1 MNMFTT
7 EKPYIIAGPCSAESK
22 EQLTATVDFLS
33 KTDKVSLIRCG
44 VWKPRTRPGGFE
56 GMGIEALQ
64 WIAELKQ
71 RYPQARFATEVAK
84 PEHVELC
91 LEYGINTVWI
101 GARTTG
107 NPFSMKEL
115 CECLK
120 GTDMNVMVKNPL
132 TPDAKLW
139 IGAIERLMG
148 VGIKGLAAI
157 HRGFCTHNY
166 YGYRNSPLWD
176 IPMQIKQSIPG
187 IVLLCDPSHI
197 GGHCSLV
204 KNISQIALDLGFD
217 GLMVEVHPSPQSAL
231 TDSEQQLSFDDFIS
245 LLSDIIPHSAS
256 SASAADG
263 ELKMLREKIDEMD
276 NELISIISQRLDIV
290 RQIGELKMKNNLPAY
305 QPERW
310 KEVLETRIANAKTRH
325 NFSLLSPDFF
335 KNILE
340 LIHDE
345 SLRLQREMMKKGDK

>member
-1 MNMFTT
+1 
-7 EKPYIIAGPCSAESK
+7 
-22 EQLTATVDFLS
+22 
-33 KTDKVSLIRCG
+33 
-44 VWKPRTRPGGFE
+44 
-56 GMGIEALQ
+56 
-64 WIAELKQ
+64 
-71 RYPQARFATEVAK
+71 
-84 PEHVELC
+84 
-91 LEYGINTVWI
+91 
-101 GARTTG
+101 
-107 NPFSMKEL
+107 
-115 CECLK
+115 
-120 GTDMNVMVKNPL
+120 
-132 TPDAKLW
+132 
-139 IGAIERLMG
+139 
-148 VGIKGLAAI
+148 
-157 HRGFCTHNY
+157 
-166 YGYRNSPLWD
+166 
-176 IPMQIKQSIPG
+176 
-187 IVLLCDPSHI
+187 
-197 GGHCSLV
+197 
-204 KNISQIALDLGFD
+204 
-217 GLMVEVHPSPQSAL
+217 VEVHPSPQSAL
-231 TDSEQQLSFDDFIS
+231 TDSEQQLSFADFAS